1 MKDVYKCRVKW
12 GYIAHLILIPTFWG
26 PCSQGDARR
35 IVNIKQ
41 LHVAMSGVSTLTI

>member
-12 GYIAHLILIPTFWG
+12 GYIPHLILIPTFSG
-26 PCSQGDARR
+26 PCARR

-41 LHVAMSGVSTLTI
+41 LHEAMSGVSTLII